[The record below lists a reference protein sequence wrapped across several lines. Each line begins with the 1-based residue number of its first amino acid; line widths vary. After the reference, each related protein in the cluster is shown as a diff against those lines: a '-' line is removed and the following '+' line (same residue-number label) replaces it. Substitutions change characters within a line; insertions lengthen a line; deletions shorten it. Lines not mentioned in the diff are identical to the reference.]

1 MGESSENNIPN
12 DSDSNEII
20 EIKHDDL
27 EELEQ
32 QIIFS
37 SLNEWEVGMV
47 NVSRKLQINL
57 IPTLNGVKKAIAYLT
72 TLKTS
77 FWYHQN
83 KKETKNKHKVL
94 VLDRFWTNVYY
105 LDPFIKLF

>member
-37 SLNEWEVGMV
+37 SLNE
-47 NVSRKLQINL
+47 